1 MDTDE
6 TDYHGLRAGFIAAGK
21 VEKENCRESFVN
33 IWETYKESDKSLE
46 KRKEILHVFYVQI
59 ILLCT
64 Y

>member
-1 MDTDE
+1 MSYDL
-6 TDYHGLRAGFIAAGK
+6 HGLRAGFIAAGK
-21 VEKENCRESFVN
+21 VGKENCRESFVN
-33 IWETYKESDKSLE
+33 IWETYKESDKSWE